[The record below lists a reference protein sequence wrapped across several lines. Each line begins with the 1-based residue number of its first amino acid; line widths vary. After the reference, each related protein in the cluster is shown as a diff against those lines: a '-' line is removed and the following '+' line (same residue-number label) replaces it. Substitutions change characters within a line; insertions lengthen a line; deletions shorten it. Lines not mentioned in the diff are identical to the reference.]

1 MESFVKYCTATAWYQ
16 REVFL
21 PFGALPVQK
30 ICPTTA
36 SKMDVRIP
44 KITKTSY
51 FCIEVASTLVGFIDF
66 RIDWLSRAS
75 REEDGV
81 TRPQRAP
88 AAVAVS

>member
-1 MESFVKYCTATAWYQ
+1 
-16 REVFL
+16 
-21 PFGALPVQK
+21 
-30 ICPTTA
+30 
-36 SKMDVRIP
+36 MDVRIP
-44 KITKTSY
+44 KIMKTSY

-81 TRPQRAP
+81 TRPQRRAP